1 MFELS
6 NNEDNFRNPN
16 LFSVSKTNG
25 VTRHLPASSNGTAPR
40 HVHVSSKTSING
52 SGNMRLPA
60 QGERIINS
68 VWMSLHYSITL
79 IRSKVPHYERHDTE
93 ISTHF
98 SPRGQP
104 HVGIIPGAHT
114 SLSDD
119 MNNIHKDAEWFVWG
133 NISSAKTTLYVYK
146 IIKHSICCECFVL
159 PRD

>member
-6 NNEDNFRNPN
+6 RTEDNFRNSN
-16 LFSVSKTNG
+16 IFSVSKTNG

-98 SPRGQP
+98 SPRGHP
-104 HVGIIPGAHT
+104 HVGIIPGAQNG
-114 SLSDD
+114 LNGEAGAGD
-119 MNNIHKDAEWFVWG
+119 MSNTHKDAEWFV
-133 NISSAKTTLYVYK
+133 
-146 IIKHSICCECFVL
+146 
-159 PRD
+159 